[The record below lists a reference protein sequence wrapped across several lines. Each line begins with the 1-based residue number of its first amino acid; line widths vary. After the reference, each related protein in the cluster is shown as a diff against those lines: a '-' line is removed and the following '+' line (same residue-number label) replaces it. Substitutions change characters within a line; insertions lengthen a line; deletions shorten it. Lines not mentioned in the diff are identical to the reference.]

1 VPKLAIVAENPR
13 SKPEVV
19 VAALEPELEMAE
31 AEEGVPPQTLE
42 AFLGNWYGAVS
53 AELVEL
59 GVEQVE
65 DLKELEPEEIA
76 QLATKL
82 KPVQARKF
90 VKQLTALH
98 GGGGE

>member
-1 VPKLAIVAENPR
+1 
-13 SKPEVV
+13 V